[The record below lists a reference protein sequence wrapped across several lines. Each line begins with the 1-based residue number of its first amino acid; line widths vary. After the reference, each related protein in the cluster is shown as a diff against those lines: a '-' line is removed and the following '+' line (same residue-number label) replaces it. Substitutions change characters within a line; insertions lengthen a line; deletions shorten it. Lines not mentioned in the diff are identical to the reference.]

1 VAEEEGAAFFPASWP
16 GLHAA
21 IAMKKRD
28 RAADGRPARDAGAQ
42 HASASRTRALH
53 APAPGPGA
61 RRSSAAQETV
71 KQVLHRGIVTGTIPG
86 GTRLV
91 QSRIAAELGVGT
103 RPVRDALRELAAEG
117 FVRLDDRGSAVVHEL
132 SRTELEDIYE
142 IRKMLEPVATAR
154 AAKYASR
161 ASLLKAV
168 GLMEAMESETDGAQ
182 WADYNCRFHSVI
194 EEAGNSPILVSM
206 LKNLRELSALYVT
219 HSILSEPDRVRC
231 GNAEHNEILQAI
243 ITRDP
248 EAAADAMLRH
258 LDGTIR
264 TLLNVHRIGSPR
276 QTVHGIGGGGRR
288 Q

>member
-1 VAEEEGAAFFPASWP
+1 
-16 GLHAA
+16 
-21 IAMKKRD
+21 MKQAD
-28 RAADGRPARDAGAQ
+28 EAADGRPPW
-42 HASASRTRALH
+42 RA
-53 APAPGPGA
+53 P
-61 RRSSAAQETV
+61 AAQENV
-71 KQVLHRGIVTGTIPG
+71 KRVLHRGIVTGTIPG

-91 QSRIAAELGVGT
+91 QSRIAEELSVGT

-117 FVRLDDRGSAVVHEL
+117 FVRLDSRGAAVVHEL

-142 IRKMLEPVATAR
+142 IRRMLEPVATAR
-154 AAKYASR
+154 AAKHAGR
-161 ASLLKAV
+161 ASMLKAV
-168 GLMEAMESETDGAQ
+168 TLLEAMESETDGPQ

-194 EEAGNSPILVSM
+194 EESGNSPMMVSV
-206 LKNLRELSALYVT
+206 LKNLRDLSALYVT